1 MAKVVSTAYVD
12 DLDGSEATGPV
23 DFSLDGK
30 DYTIDLSD
38 SNAARLRDALAAF
51 VASARRAS
59 GTGRRRL
66 TSSSPQRS
74 ASGRSQEET
83 QEIRAALRELG
94 YSVKDRGRIPA
105 ELLAAYEART
115 PADHSP
121 DASVAGAD
129 QEPKARRSRKKV
141 KEPVDGADETD
152 GKVVQ
157 FRSA

>member
-12 DLDGSEATGPV
+12 DLDGSEASGPV

-38 SNAARLRDALAAF
+38 SNAARLRDALASF

-74 ASGRSQEET
+74 ASGRSREET

-152 GKVVQ
+152 GKAVQ